1 MSGILYLVSTP
12 IGNIDDISLRAI
24 KTLWSVDA
32 ILCEDTRRTGMLLKE
47 LHERYPSFAPNQ
59 DHRFIPFYDQIEEQK
74 LPEIIEQLEEGKH
87 IALVSDSGTPLINDP
102 GFRLV
107 NEARKRSIQVTAI
120 PGPTAAITA
129 LILSGLPCHTF
140 TYLGFL
146 PESSSAR
153 IKRLQT
159 YVHISSTY
167 ILYCAPHKIRQ
178 TLLDIQQVL
187 GDIDIVIAREL
198 TKCHEEVLQGTISSF
213 LEREFKGELV
223 ILFSLRH

>member
-12 IGNIDDISLRAI
+12 IGNIDDISFRAI
-24 KTLWSVDA
+24 KTLWSVDS

-47 LHERYPSFAPNQ
+47 LRERYPSLAP
-59 DHRFIPFYDQIEEQK
+59 DRDRRLIPFYDQIEEQK
-74 LPEIIEQLEEGKH
+74 LPEIIQQLEEGKH

-120 PGPTAAITA
+120 PGPTAAIVA

-140 TYLGFL
+140 AYLGFL

-159 YVHISSTY
+159 YANVPSTY
-167 ILYCAPHKIRQ
+167 ILYCAPHKLRK
-178 TLLDIQQVL
+178 TLLDMQQVF

-198 TKCHEEVLQGTISSF
+198 TKVHEEVLHGTISSF
-213 LEREFKGELV
+213 LEKEFKGELV
-223 ILFSLRH
+223 ILFSTHY